1 MATMTGKTAAGVEVA
16 VQVDDNGVVQ
26 VATGAVTALTDA
38 DQQKLD
44 QILAELQAI
53 KAHLGI

>member
-1 MATMTGKTAAGVEVA
+1 MGTMTGKTAAGVEVA

-26 VATGAVTALTDA
+26 VASGAVTVLTDA

-44 QILAELQAI
+44 QILAALQAI
-53 KAHLGI
+53 KDHLGI